1 MPQVLRISLCG
12 QTNMD
17 DSLRGRMNRRI
28 CEQEGVSRRVS
39 LTSQQAQQGGGGWLI
54 CEQTKQARERE
65 ERYYIPEQVR
75 VDFLPLDHAE
85 NLALHLVEH
94 IVPHRL
100 FDLPQPGPS
109 VFAARVRRRSG
120 SGAATADGELARDDV
135 LLGGCEPNL
144 EEFLRTCR
152 FREQSRFDVSREV
165 SYLPSLAMGAGI

>member
-1 MPQVLRISLCG
+1 MRP
-12 QTNMD
+12 D
-17 DSLRGRMNRRI
+17 KHGRLAAGAKGRI
-28 CEQEGVSRRVS
+28 CEKEGVSRRVS

-54 CEQTKQARERE
+54 CEQTKQARERK
-65 ERYYIPEQVR
+65 ERYHIPEQVR

-94 IVPHRL
+94 IVPHGL
-100 FDLPQPGPS
+100 FDLPQSRPP
-109 VFAARVRRRSG
+109 VLARRVRR
-120 SGAATADGELARDDV
+120 SGAATLDRELARDDV
-135 LLGGCEPNL
+135 LLGGGEPNL

>member
-1 MPQVLRISLCG
+1 MPSQ
-12 QTNMD
+12 
-17 DSLRGRMNRRI
+17 RG
-28 CEQEGVSRRVS
+28 
-39 LTSQQAQQGGGGWLI
+39 
-54 CEQTKQARERE
+54 RERE
-65 ERYYIPEQVR
+65 REQERENHAPEQVR

-135 LLGGCEPNL
+135 LLGGGEPNL
-144 EEFLRTCR
+144 EELLRTCI
-152 FREQSRFDVSREV
+152 FR
-165 SYLPSLAMGAGI
+165 A